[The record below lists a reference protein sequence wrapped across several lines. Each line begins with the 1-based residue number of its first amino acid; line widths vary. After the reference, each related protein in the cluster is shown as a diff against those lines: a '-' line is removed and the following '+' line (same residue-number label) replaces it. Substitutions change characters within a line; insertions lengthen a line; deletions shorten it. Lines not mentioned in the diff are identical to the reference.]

1 MLGNKPTR
9 IYGVTNYLFVAFLYL
24 LKLRTTKEREVIFM
38 MTAIYSMWFKDLRLV
53 RLGAKN
59 LIRSILEEVSFVIP
73 KYLCLASDRTLGEY
87 V

>member
-1 MLGNKPTR
+1 
-9 IYGVTNYLFVAFLYL
+9 
-24 LKLRTTKEREVIFM
+24 M

-53 RLGAKN
+53 CLGAKN